1 MSRHRSDRAR
11 PWRPALLLVN
21 FVVCII
27 TKVISVLFYHVIGPI
42 VIAYLIVFYYLFR
55 EKRWAVWC
63 YHALSIFAVF
73 AAILYLFQ
81 WAVAAVRQNWTLP
94 GNHLLGFFWIALA
107 LIHLIVSFSPL
118 SEQIHKLH
126 VIALK
131 RRTAAGRG
139 KKASKRKTKKK

>member
-1 MSRHRSDRAR
+1 MSRHRNDRVR
-11 PWRPALLLVN
+11 PWIPALLLVHL
-21 FVVCII
+21 VVCII
-27 TKVISVLFYHVIGPI
+27 TKVISVFVYHVIGPF

-63 YHALSIFAVF
+63 YHALSVFTVF

-81 WAVAAVRQNWTLP
+81 WIVAAVRSNWTLP
-94 GNHLLGFFWIALA
+94 GNHLLGFCWIALA

-118 SEQIHKLH
+118 SEQIHNLH

-131 RRTAAGRG
+131 RKTAAGKG
-139 KKASKRKTKKK
+139 KKASKRKAKKK